1 MMRGRTHPGRRLI
14 AVALDALAA
23 LLLGVLLSNTPVGDF
38 FARRAVVMLRIGA
51 PGTIWKGP
59 IPMLMGIAGRFVYV
73 LPVALL
79 AVALCEPV
87 FGNSPGRAMLG
98 LVPGT
103 VDGESRSRLQRYGRA
118 LVTAA
123 PWWGLTA
130 ALLAGSWVLAL
141 VFVLA
146 ALALL
151 VNAAISRF
159 TSGSSPT

>member
-1 MMRGRTHPGRRLI
+1 MAGPIDVM
-14 AVALDALAA
+14 AA
-23 LLLGVLLSNTPVGDF
+23 LLLGILFSNTPVGDF

-51 PGTIWKGP
+51 PDTIWTGP

-73 LPVALL
+73 LPLALL
-79 AVALCEPV
+79 AVALCDPV

-98 LVPGT
+98 LAPGT
-103 VDGESRSRLQRYGRA
+103 ADVQSRSRLQRYGRA

-141 VFVLA
+141 AFALV

-151 VNAAISRF
+151 GRAAKSLL